1 MNILPE
7 TAAELAKL
15 PRINGVKEASGNLDQ
30 IAKIHELCGD
40 ELNIWSGNDDQIY
53 DVLERGGLGVISV
66 LSNVCPQ
73 ETHDIVAKYLN
84 GDKDGSKAMMDKYM
98 KLAKAL
104 FCDVNPIPVKEAVN
118 LLGYK
123 AGHCRLP
130 LIDMTE
136 ENKAMLRDVMKEYD
150 LIK

>member
-1 MNILPE
+1 
-7 TAAELAKL
+7 
-15 PRINGVKEASGNLDQ
+15 
-30 IAKIHELCGD
+30 
-40 ELNIWSGNDDQIY
+40 
-53 DVLERGGLGVISV
+53 
-66 LSNVCPQ
+66 
-73 ETHDIVAKYLN
+73 
-84 GDKDGSKAMMDKYM
+84 M